1 MALLNCWLH
10 RHLQIV
16 PWLPHGLGEGFF
28 FLGFSFPVSLK
39 PIQLSHDCPIHN
51 YKRLNLET
59 NPIKTG
65 YDPRGAPPLVY
76 TPYFITNKNKYDEIL
91 DPIKS

>member
-1 MALLNCWLH
+1 MDW
-10 RHLQIV
+10 V
-16 PWLPHGLGEGFF
+16 KGFF
-28 FLGFSFPVSLK
+28 SWFQFSLK

-65 YDPRGAPPLVY
+65 YDPRGAPLVVY

-91 DPIKS
+91 DPIKSWSVSVRSRFFMVT